1 VPTVKYVGK
10 GTAIL
15 FERRSE
21 TASLSSANKFPETMA
36 NAKLFLACKVE
47 SLVNTGWSWPLTS
60 PRTILF

>member
-1 VPTVKYVGK
+1 MPTVKYVGK